1 MYPYLDFPE
10 QAKNKDIQYIDV
22 FEFSDSLVFGY
33 LNGTRQIVVVS
44 MDEFEEKFKNEPQK
58 VKKVQKRYCI

>member
-10 QAKNKDIQYIDV
+10 KVKKKDVQYIDV
-22 FEFSDSLVFGY
+22 FEFSDPLIFGY
-33 LNGTRQIVVVS
+33 LNGTRQIVVVP
-44 MDEFEEKFKNEPQK
+44 MDEFQEKFKDKPQK